1 MPFLEFNAIKV
12 VQPLGEFYL
21 GTIPADKL
29 RQVAFVE
36 ELIYADADGN
46 RKGNQRKRDKNRLT
60 EIARYID
67 SVEMAFPNSI
77 ILAANYTQQGEVL
90 EEPAEGESSEID
102 AIRWW
107 IEETVCAGVYKI
119 TVPTTEKL
127 ASIIDGQHR
136 VMAFD
141 YVKNPEHTMID
152 LPCAIFFNLPNAYQA
167 FLFATINGNQKKVDR
182 SLALEQFGFNVDEEP
197 HKSWT
202 PEKLAVFLSR
212 KLNNKTDSPLYR
224 RIKIAPLD
232 PKKLF
237 VNKSDWFI
245 SMATIVDGILSLISS
260 KPKRDRVEM
269 AQEKIFGGRSRSMVD
284 SYKDSAPLR
293 KWYLQNQDDQ
303 LYETVK
309 KYFDEVNTSLWQLAP
324 SESYIIKT
332 VGVLALFDLLKRILQ
347 ENANETNFK
356 PYLTSVSHVD
366 FSNNLFQASG
376 VGRSRI
382 RATLLIANGFDA
394 RTTDSTMIS
403 IEHLLSKK

>member
-1 MPFLEFNAIKV
+1 MPFLEFYAIKV
-12 VQPLGEFYL
+12 TQPLGEFYL
-21 GTIPADKL
+21 ATIPADKL

-36 ELIYADADGN
+36 EMIYADAEGN

-77 ILAANYTQQGEVL
+77 ILAANYTQEGDVL
-90 EEPAEGESSEID
+90 EEPAEAESSEID
-102 AIRWW
+102 AIRWQV
-107 IEETVCAGVYKI
+107 EETTCSSIYKI

-136 VMAFD
+136 VMAFE
-141 YVKNPEHTMID
+141 YIQNPDHASID
-152 LPCAIFFNLPNAYQA
+152 LPCAIFFSLPNAYQA

-202 PEKLAVFLSR
+202 PEKLAVYLSR
-212 KLNNKTDSPLYR
+212 KLNNKTDSPFYR

-237 VNKSDWFI
+237 VNKADWFV
-245 SMATIVDGILSLISS
+245 SMATLVDGILSLISS

-269 AQEKIFGGRSRSMVD
+269 AQEKLFGRSRSMVD

-293 KWYLQNQDDQ
+293 EWYLTNRDDQ
-303 LYETVK
+303 IYDTVK
-309 KYFDEVNTSLWQLAP
+309 KFFDEVNIALWQRAP
-324 SESYIIKT
+324 EDSYITKT

-347 ENANETNFK
+347 ENVNETNFRQ
-356 PYLTSVSHVD
+356 YITSVSHVD
-366 FSNNLFQASG
+366 FTNNLFQASG

-382 RATLLIANGFDA
+382 RATLLMANGFDV
-394 RTTDSTMIS
+394 RTTEGTKRS
-403 IEHLLSKK
+403 IEELLRAV